1 MVSLSVRAC
10 DSVTLGRLYRT
21 RGLGSL
27 SVTRRARPM
36 ITYLK
41 QLGIRKYQS
50 GHVRTRVGP
59 RCHNVNRQR
68 PRIPAVLTTGRKSK
82 VEPRIHDNHDRTNAD
97 QGSRIIGTRTRR
109 GTAQCLGVASPR
121 LTTHTSGR
129 GSAGPAR
136 GGDGAPRRARWRA
149 THRDQIVASSRSRRV
164 GPARGDRA
172 SYQQS
177 QRGDRMTAKATSTD
191 PLGRLAR
198 KSNATSLV

>member
-129 GSAGPAR
+129 GSAGPA
-136 GGDGAPRRARWRA
+136 GTAPRGRPGRRPSARDA
-149 THRDQIVASSRSRRV
+149 SRSDRRV
-164 GPARGDRA
+164 VSVSQGGAGAGGPGVVPAEPERRSDDC
-172 SYQQS
+172 QS
-177 QRGDRMTAKATSTD
+177 
-191 PLGRLAR
+191 
-198 KSNATSLV
+198 NVH

>member
-68 PRIPAVLTTGRKSK
+68 PRIPAVQGA
-82 VEPRIHDNHDRTNAD
+82 NDRTKVQSRTANTRQPRPD
-97 QGSRIIGTRTRR
+97 ERRSRIKDHRDPDAARHCPVSRSRVSAAHDSHVRSRVGGTGTRR
-109 GTAQCLGVASPR
+109 GR
-121 LTTHTSGR
+121 R
-129 GSAGPAR
+129 PA
-136 GGDGAPRRARWRA
+136 ARALA
-149 THRDQIVASSRSRRV
+149 RDASRSDRRV
-164 GPARGDRA
+164 VSVSQGGAGAGGPGVVPAEPERRSDDC
-172 SYQQS
+172 QS
-177 QRGDRMTAKATSTD
+177 
-191 PLGRLAR
+191 
-198 KSNATSLV
+198 NVH

>member
-41 QLGIRKYQS
+41 QLGIRKCQS

-68 PRIPAVLTTGRKSK
+68 PRIRTGGATTPDESPKSNR
-82 VEPRIHDNHDRTNAD
+82 EHDNHEDRTNAD

-129 GSAGPAR
+129 GSAGPA
-136 GGDGAPRRARWRA
+136 GTAPRGRPGRRPSARDA
-149 THRDQIVASSRSRRV
+149 SRSDRRV
-164 GPARGDRA
+164 VSVSQGGTGAGGPGVVPAEPERRSDDC
-172 SYQQS
+172 QS
-177 QRGDRMTAKATSTD
+177 
-191 PLGRLAR
+191 
-198 KSNATSLV
+198 NVH